1 MNIKRLR
8 ALVSKERKQ
17 MLRDPSNIAIG
28 IVLPVLLLLV
38 FGYGMSMDVRNI
50 RLDIVLHEPSD
61 IGSAIVARYQN
72 SEYFEVRLVRS
83 SEEGTQ
89 AVKEHT
95 ADACLFL
102 PPDLPRKL
110 RSGDCSI
117 LIGLNAANASVARM
131 YENYIKQVLASALTD
146 SSAGG
151 FTGVGIVNRMWFN
164 DANESSYYMIPGVI
178 VVIMA
183 LIGCMLTSLQMA
195 KEYEHGNME
204 SMFVTPMTGG
214 EILLAKMVNNY
225 VLGMIGLVISLLFAR
240 FLFDVP
246 IRGSLPILLLGSSI
260 FLLLQMAMGLLISS
274 ITKSQ
279 FLASQI
285 AMIVSF
291 MPVFLLS
298 GFLYEIPNMPVFLQ
312 YFTYLIPARYYVD
325 FLQTIFLVGNVWS
338 NIAWNLAVMGGV
350 TVVLLL
356 LAKMKNPKL
365 LAGGK

>member
-1 MNIKRLR
+1 MNIKRLCSL
-8 ALVSKERKQ
+8 AAKERKQ
-17 MLRDPSNIAIG
+17 MLRDSSNIAIG
-28 IVLPVLLLLV
+28 IILPVMLLWI

-50 RLDIVLHEPSD
+50 RLAIVLQEPSE
-61 IGSAIVARYQN
+61 IGTAIVARYRN
-72 SEYFEVRLVRS
+72 SEYFRVQQFHG
-83 SEEGTQ
+83 SEEGVE
-89 AVKEHT
+89 AVKRHA

-102 PPDLPRKL
+102 PSNLSRKL
-110 RSGDCSI
+110 QSGDLTI
-117 LIGLNAANASVARM
+117 LIGVNASNASEARM
-131 YENYIKQVLASALTD
+131 YENYIQQVLAAALAD
-146 SSAGG
+146 AGG
-151 FTGVGIVNRMWFN
+151 GQFPGVRIVNRMWFN

-204 SMFVTPMTGG
+204 SMFVTPMTSG
-214 EILLAKMVNNY
+214 EILLAKMANNY
-225 VLGMIGLVISLLFAR
+225 LLGMIGLGISLVFAR
-240 FLFDVP
+240 YLFGVP
-246 IRGSLPILLLGSSI
+246 IRGSLLILLLGSSV
-260 FLLLQMAMGLLISS
+260 FLLLQMAVGLLISS
-274 ITKSQ
+274 VTKSQ

-312 YFTYLIPARYYVD
+312 YFTYLIPARYFVD

-338 NIAWNLAVMGGV
+338 NIVRNLAVMGGI

-356 LAKMKNPKL
+356 LAKLKNPKL
-365 LAGGK
+365 LT